1 MEETIQI
8 PYHTCIVCVYIA
20 MLFFFVF
27 FVNQNEDD
35 HHPEHPRVHQSCMSI
50 CMALYTVG
58 WIGLLYSL
66 IFVHQVL

>member
-8 PYHTCIVCVYIA
+8 PYHTCIVCVYSYA
-20 MLFFFVF
+20 FY
-27 FVNQNEDD
+27 QNEDD

-58 WIGLLYSL
+58 WIGLL
-66 IFVHQVL
+66 